1 MMNSINGLDG
11 TQELL
16 IKLLEQNPDDWGMR
30 KKVVWFL
37 YEAGYFREASKV
49 VWNAPE
55 IPPLDKEII
64 FAVRIVSKG
73 QPTRAMRLLN
83 AVVERNRAEPEKNL
97 EMAKELVK
105 GGMPL
110 QAARFYGAA
119 TLSDSSLIDED
130 FEVCL
135 ITADADEEDWNLI
148 VQSEEFPWDGPLEL
162 TAADLVCEEEEEQST
177 EDAMLSGL
185 TQPVP
190 LRVPVQNKAQS
201 MKNTLNDEEKA
212 VDLRNEQK
220 PLPLNPDKIST
231 KAVTMSI
238 LNRVD
243 DDEEDEVVD
252 ESAEVTEKVSD
263 DIAAKVS
270 ESDVEAEEVSA
281 QQEENFCDIVKID
294 SFESSDDD
302 AVTAAD
308 EESPFDVVDA
318 ESQDESSE
326 VSNLDDDQAEE
337 EDFLPEPVAAK
348 KGVFS
353 SLMGFFRR
361 SKKVEVEDSDTDIFA
376 APDQPAS
383 EEPSKPMIQS
393 VVTPSAIKPAPITAM
408 SASAVTPIVGP
419 VKPKPVPVA
428 SGVKGV
434 GGRKYGQPEALDC
447 RTRLVALAPQDGSAF
462 FNELSERYAK
472 LPSGKMPEVVVIA
485 RDEADIDY
493 IALIEKACSNDKA
506 VNLDSFSQL
515 LGLHAAMT
523 EADCDGWV
531 EDMNLLRQGFGD
543 AVLATVVSKYS
554 VSECRDILGAV
565 YRRTATKAA
574 V

>member
-64 FAVRIVSKG
+64 FAARIVSKG

-83 AVVERNRAEPEKNL
+83 AVVERNRAQPEKNL

-162 TAADLVCEEEEEQST
+162 TEANLACDDEDEQST

-190 LRVPVQNKAQS
+190 LKAPVQNKAQS
-201 MKNTLNDEEKA
+201 MKDTINDEEKA
-212 VDLRNEQK
+212 LDLRKVKK

-243 DDEEDEVVD
+243 EDEVVD
-252 ESAEVTEKVSD
+252 ESAEVSD
-263 DIAAKVS
+263 DIAAEVS
-270 ESDVEAEEVSA
+270 ESDVEAEDVSA
-281 QQEENFCDIVKID
+281 EQEEDSEDVVDIE
-294 SFESSDDD
+294 SFEASNDD
-302 AVTAAD
+302 AVTEAD
-308 EESPFDVVDA
+308 EQSSFNVVDS
-318 ESQDESSE
+318 ESLDESSE
-326 VSNLDDDQAEE
+326 VSNLDDDEAEE
-337 EDFLPEPVAAK
+337 EDFMPEPVAAK

-353 SLMGFFRR
+353 SLMGFLRR
-361 SKKVEVEDSDTDIFA
+361 SKNVEVEDSDSDIFA
-376 APDQPAS
+376 ASDPS
-383 EEPSKPMIQS
+383 ESEVQSKPMIQS
-393 VVTPSAIKPAPITAM
+393 VVKPGFIKPAPITAM
-408 SASAVTPIVGP
+408 SASAITPIAGP
-419 VKPKPVPVA
+419 VKPKPVPVP
-428 SGVKGV
+428 SEVKGV

-462 FNELSERYAK
+462 FNELSQKYAK

-485 RDEADIDY
+485 RDEAEIDY
-493 IALIEKACSNDKA
+493 IALVEKACSNDKA
-506 VNLDSFSQL
+506 INLDSFSQL

-523 EADCDGWV
+523 EADCHEWV
-531 EDMNLLRQGFGD
+531 ADMNLLRQGFGD

-565 YRRTATKAA
+565 YRRPATKAA

>member
-55 IPPLDKEII
+55 IPPFDKEII

-376 APDQPAS
+376 APDQSAS

-472 LPSGKMPEVVVIA
+472 LPSGKMPDVVVIA